1 MRKAAFGLLMALSSA
16 SLVAE
21 ETTLPVVVAMDAS
34 RSLRPAELRTAR
46 ARMTALLQQLPGS
59 TPSGLLAFADDAT
72 WVRPLGTP
80 LSEIPA
86 ALDALELSG
95 RHTLLHDALF
105 TAAEGLESTGGVILL
120 ITDGLDEN
128 SATTVEDVTRRCEAA
143 GVTVVPVGIGRV
155 QERALRRIALLTRG
169 TYLGSLEQVDP
180 SALTNAVNAASSA
193 RLAALAEQEQ
203 LAAQAAEIER
213 RPAEPTTA
221 PAPQPVAVQQ
231 PIAPTPW
238 WPLTL
243 LALGLVAGA
252 LAVVLLV
259 RRRNGSAPVQDPR
272 AAALEAELRSAEE
285 RELQLA
291 LRDRPVASSEETA
304 EIAIPKDLRDEVA
317 GDDDDPFEKT
327 RVLAQRS
334 LLMVKEPG
342 AAIRSLMLRGERGLG
357 VGRDSHGNTLR
368 IADPAMSGHHF
379 KIVPDGDV
387 FVLVDLGSTN
397 GTYVN
402 RERVRARR
410 LSSGDVIHAG
420 QVEFEFRTF
429 DQPLN

>member
-34 RSLRPAELRTAR
+34 RSLRPAELSAAR

-105 TAAEGLESTGGVILL
+105 TAAEGLESTGGVVLL

-169 TYLGSLEQVDP
+169 TYLGSLEQIDP
-180 SALTNAVNAASSA
+180 SALTNAVTAATSA
-193 RLAALAEQEQ
+193 RLAALAEQER
-203 LAAQAAEIER
+203 LAAPSAEVER
-213 RPAEPTTA
+213 PPAEATPA
-221 PAPQPVAVQQ
+221 AAPQPVAVQ

-252 LAVVLLV
+252 LAVILLV
-259 RRRNGSAPVQDPR
+259 RRRNGSGPTQDPR
-272 AAALEAELRSAEE
+272 AAALEAELRAAEE

-291 LRDRPVASSEETA
+291 LRDRPVASTEETA

-342 AAIRSLMLRGERGLG
+342 AAIRSLMLRGERGFG

>member
-1 MRKAAFGLLMALSSA
+1 MRRAAFGLLMALGSA
-16 SLVAE
+16 SLAAE
-21 ETTLPVVVAMDAS
+21 NTTLPVVVAMDAS
-34 RSLRPAELRTAR
+34 RSLRPAELTAAR
-46 ARMTALLQQLPGS
+46 ARLSALLRQLPGD

-80 LSEIPA
+80 LAEIPA
-86 ALDALELSG
+86 SLEALELSG

-105 TAAEGLESTGGVILL
+105 TAAEGLEETGGVVVL

-128 SATTVEDVTRRCEAA
+128 SATTIEDVTRRCEAA

-169 TYLGSLEQVDP
+169 TYLGSLDQVEP
-180 SALTNAVNAASSA
+180 SALAQAVGAATSA
-193 RLAALAEQEQ
+193 RLAARAEQE
-203 LAAQAAEIER
+203 AVEAQRAEAVAAEV
-213 RPAEPTTA
+213 ATTPT
-221 PAPQPVAVQQ
+221 PAPQPVTVQTV
-231 PIAPTPW
+231 APTPW

-252 LAVVLLV
+252 LAVILLV

-272 AAALEAELRSAEE
+272 AAALEAELRAAEE

-317 GDDDDPFEKT
+317 GGDDDPFEKT

-342 AAIRSLMLRGERGLG
+342 AAIRSLMLRGERGFG
-357 VGRDSHGNTLR
+357 VGRDAHGNTLR

-410 LSSGDVIHAG
+410 LSSGDIIHAG